1 MRVYI
6 DDERCRGHGMCCA
19 LHPQLFQL
27 TDDGYAIVLLTEVPS
42 ELHGVVG
49 TAVDQCPE
57 RAISITE

>member
-1 MRVYI
+1 
-6 DDERCRGHGMCCA
+6 MCCA

-49 TAVDQCPE
+49 TAVEQCPE